1 MCKMGAMMGC
11 THRWVCTGIE
21 TLTSRARP
29 SAIPGE
35 SSVKCRWLVLL
46 AALELQ
52 GAASN
57 KLQAE
62 VVLSGPFRKRS
73 RFSSSTGLCLDR
85 DLSRQEKFLDYLS

>member
-1 MCKMGAMMGC
+1 M
-11 THRWVCTGIE
+11 
-21 TLTSRARP
+21 SRARP

-35 SSVKCRWLVLL
+35 SSVKGCWLVLL

-52 GAASN
+52 GTASN
-57 KLQAE
+57 KLQVE

-73 RFSSSTGLCLDR
+73 RSISSTGLCLNR